1 MGIDISKEGK
11 ETAQQAM
18 KKMDYSF
25 WRQASRYA
33 PLAIGMFG
41 FFGMLGAMSSVQAKQ
56 QAEQAKQQQVMNTIS
71 LTPSLAKQMRYQPS
85 QPEVSAAINAENT
98 TKEQLTAYTQALG
111 MSNAHV
117 RYS

>member
-1 MGIDISKEGK
+1 
-11 ETAQQAM
+11 
-18 KKMDYSF
+18 
-25 WRQASRYA
+25 
-33 PLAIGMFG
+33 
-41 FFGMLGAMSSVQAKQ
+41 
-56 QAEQAKQQQVMNTIS
+56 MNTIS